1 MSEWNN
7 YKQVA
12 KSSPLDSIAGLS
24 QVGERGERNK
34 RRKK

>member
-1 MSEWNN
+1 MSEGDNFF
-7 YKQVA
+7 QVA

-34 RRKK
+34 KEEK